1 MSVHSGGR
9 ASAPATGV
17 LLGEYAEL
25 LCQFMGQRHPVSA
38 LLAGTGLN
46 RELFSEPGYRLSAAA
61 TLRLLRNARNLD
73 PAPDLGMRLG
83 QPLNIGSHGFLGYAA
98 ISSSTLGEALELAVR
113 YVRTRAGL
121 FDIQTLQDGD
131 MAVVRFDTRYAL
143 DDLLPLVCDALVTSV
158 LSIGEQMFRVIPA
171 HRVHLLLPYD
181 EAPHH
186 QRWREHSD
194 FQLHFQS
201 HSQLHFGQPH
211 PGASALMIRFPAQWM
226 TAPLDTADPQLA
238 MLAAARCEE
247 ELRLAGDAD
256 DVIMQVRQL
265 ARRFLRE
272 ENPQQCVADAM
283 HISVRTLRRHLTR
296 ADTTYKALSD
306 GLRYELAV
314 DLLRDRKRSVEDI
327 ASELGYSDPS
337 NFGRAFRRW
346 SGVSPRQFRQQ

>member
-1 MSVHSGGR
+1 MSVREAGG
-9 ASAPATGV
+9 AAEPATGV

-25 LCQFMGQRHPVSA
+25 LCQFMGQHHDVSA
-38 LLAGTGLN
+38 LLAGTGLR
-46 RELFSEPGYRLSAAA
+46 RELFSEPGYRLSAPA
-61 TLRLLRNARNLD
+61 TWRLLRNARQLD

-98 ISSSTLGEALELAVR
+98 VSSNTLGEAFELAVR

-131 MAVVRFDTRYAL
+131 MAVVRFDTRHAL

-186 QRWREHSD
+186 QRWRERSD
-194 FQLHFQS
+194 FQLHFG
-201 HSQLHFGQPH
+201 QLHL
-211 PGASALMIRFPAQWM
+211 GASALMLRFPAQWM
-226 TAPLDTADPQLA
+226 ATPLDTADPKLA

-247 ELRLAGDAD
+247 ELRQAGGND
-256 DVIMQVRQL
+256 DVIIQVRQL

-296 ADTTYKALSD
+296 ANTTYKALSD
-306 GLRYELAV
+306 VLRYELAV
-314 DLLRDRKRSVEDI
+314 ALLRDRARSVEDI

-346 SGVSPRQFRQQ
+346 AGMSPRQFRQQ